1 MYLDVVLFFYLRL
14 GGARRPLTTVRLRR
28 PGEAGARDT
37 EVTPVT
43 ARELGSAPGQRLVS
57 SCNHRDETRENE
69 FKWQRPLLTMED
81 LCYQETVLQSGVNVA
96 TYYFLASFILSSRT
110 IQRPRQEL

>member
-1 MYLDVVLFFYLRL
+1 MYLVSDAGLILYLRL

-28 PGEAGARDT
+28 PGEAEGEAGARDT

-57 SCNHRDETRENE
+57 SCNHRDETRR
-69 FKWQRPLLTMED
+69 KR
-81 LCYQETVLQSGVNVA
+81 
-96 TYYFLASFILSSRT
+96 I
-110 IQRPRQEL
+110 